1 MHIKKLLFPV
11 LFTSA
16 LALAENSVG
25 LDINNEDFEL
35 LASANLNVLADYS
48 SSTTYMLHAG
58 YLNSDGDNLTS
69 FGVSGESSLQGIE
82 GLTLGLGTKLV
93 FADDFVALPLMAKA
107 AYRLPFSDVVP
118 PTSLIASFAYAPSV
132 LTFSDGDSYS
142 EFRGEAD
149 MEVISKIHVFAGY
162 RNIKTDYEDMDRTFN
177 NSFYG
182 GMKLSF

>member
-1 MHIKKLLFPV
+1 MKKLLLPLLLV
-11 LFTSA
+11 GGL
-16 LALAENSVG
+16 LQAENSVG
-25 LDINNEDFEL
+25 IDINNEDFEL
-35 LASANLNVLADYS
+35 LASADLNALVDYS

-58 YLNSDGDNLTS
+58 YLNSDGDSLTS
-69 FGVSGESSLQGIE
+69 FGISGENSLQGME
-82 GLTLGLGTKLV
+82 GLTLGFGTKLV
-93 FADDFVALPLMAKA
+93 FADDFAALPLMAKA
-107 AYRLPFSDVVP
+107 AYRLPFNDTVP

-142 EFRGEAD
+142 EFRAEAD

-162 RNIKTDYEDMDRTFN
+162 RNIKTDYEDVDRTFN